1 MDFQTRIADANLH
14 RDQTKGSYDAA
25 KQQTQQ
31 SMTDYNKMF
40 DQSPQF
46 QTIYDQT
53 KAKYTDSAEIQ
64 QMKSTWETAKSQVDS
79 TRTMIDKL
87 PESIGQQFG
96 GTGLTQAQ
104 RDKARQQQLGN
115 LSKQFQQY
123 DANYQVSFANYDDT
137 VEKAFNT
144 SLDVANKEYDSYW
157 DGVRAK
163 YSEWQTRLSSENQL
177 AKMYYDSRSAA
188 SKVQSEYD
196 VWQMKQQSMQQQKEF
211 VTWQNNFASMQRK
224 QAADRAI
231 ASSNYARQ
239 VAKDAADKKLRW
251 ATAVSDYQSG
261 KINATQ
267 LFATK

>member
-123 DANYQVSFANYDDT
+123 DANYQVSFSNYDQT
-137 VEKAFNT
+137 VAKAFET
-144 SLDVANKEYDSYW
+144 SMDVANKQYDDYW
-157 DGVRAK
+157 DVVRGR
-163 YSEWQTRLSSENQL
+163 YNEWQTRIAGEKAWES
-177 AKMYYDSRSAA
+177 AYYDSRSQA
-188 SKVQSEYD
+188 SKIETEY
-196 VWQMKQQSMQQQKEF
+196 QIEKLQQQSMQQQKEF

-224 QAADRAI
+224 QAADSAM

-239 VAKDAADKKLRW
+239 VDKDAADKKLRW
-251 ATAVSDYQSG
+251 ATAVGDFQSG

-267 LFATK
+267 LLATK

>member
-31 SMTDYNKMF
+31 SMIDYNKMF

-123 DANYQVSFANYDDT
+123 DANYQVSFANYDQT
-137 VEKAFNT
+137 VAKAFET
-144 SLDVANKEYDSYW
+144 SMDVANKQYDDYW
-157 DGVRAK
+157 DVVRGR
-163 YSEWQTRLSSENQL
+163 YNEWQTRIAREKTWES
-177 AKMYYDSRSAA
+177 AYYESRSQA
-188 SKVQSEYD
+188 SKIETEY
-196 VWQMKQQSMQQQKEF
+196 QIEKLKQQSMQQQKEF

-224 QAADRAI
+224 QAADSAMDS
-231 ASSNYARQ
+231 ANYAEQ
-239 VAKDAADKKLRW
+239 MDKDAADKKLRW
-251 ATAVSDYQSG
+251 ATAVSDFQSG

>member
-123 DANYQVSFANYDDT
+123 DANYQVSFSNYDQT
-137 VEKAFNT
+137 VAKAFET
-144 SLDVANKEYDSYW
+144 SMDVANKQYDDYW
-157 DGVRAK
+157 DVVRGR
-163 YSEWQTRLSSENQL
+163 YNEWQTRIAGEKAWES
-177 AKMYYDSRSAA
+177 AYYESRSQA
-188 SKVQSEYD
+188 SKIETEY
-196 VWQMKQQSMQQQKEF
+196 QTEKLQQQSMQQQKEF
-211 VTWQNNFASMQRK
+211 ITWQNNFASMQRK
-224 QAADRAI
+224 QAADSAM

-239 VAKDAADKKLRW
+239 VDKDAADKKLRW
-251 ATAVSDYQSG
+251 ATAVGDFQSG

-267 LFATK
+267 LLATK

>member
-123 DANYQVSFANYDDT
+123 DANYQVSFSNYDQT
-137 VEKAFNT
+137 VAKAFET
-144 SLDVANKEYDSYW
+144 SMDVANKQYDDYW
-157 DGVRAK
+157 DVVRGR
-163 YSEWQTRLSSENQL
+163 YNEWQTRIAGEKAWES
-177 AKMYYDSRSAA
+177 AYYDSRSQA
-188 SKVQSEYD
+188 SKIETEY
-196 VWQMKQQSMQQQKEF
+196 QIEKLQQQSMQQQKEF

-224 QAADRAI
+224 QAADSAMYS
-231 ASSNYARQ
+231 ANYAKQ
-239 VAKDAADKKLRW
+239 MDKDAADKKLRW
-251 ATAVSDYQSG
+251 ATAVGDFQSG

-267 LFATK
+267 LLATK